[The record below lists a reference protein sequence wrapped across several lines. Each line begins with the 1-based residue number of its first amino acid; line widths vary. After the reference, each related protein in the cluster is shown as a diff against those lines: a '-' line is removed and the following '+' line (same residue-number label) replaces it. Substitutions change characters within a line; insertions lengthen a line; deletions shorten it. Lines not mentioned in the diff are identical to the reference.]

1 MILIIT
7 SKQQQMD
14 SPVEERFG
22 RSEWF
27 IKIDTETKQWEVFAN
42 PGITRSGGAGVA
54 ASQFVID
61 QQASAVISGSFG
73 PNAESALRAAN
84 IAMYVFSNPTCTVQ
98 EALDSFQQGSLALM
112 GAGAQ

>member
-1 MILIIT
+1 MILFIT

-27 IKIDTETKQWEVFAN
+27 IKFDTETKQWEVFAN
-42 PGITRSGGAGVA
+42 PGTTRSGGAGVA
-54 ASQFVID
+54 AAQFIID
-61 QQASAVISGSFG
+61 QQVSAVISGSFG

-84 IAMYVFSNPTCTVQ
+84 VSMYVFPNPDITVQ
-98 EALDSFQQGSLALM
+98 EALDSFQQGNLALM

>member
-7 SKQQQMD
+7 SKQQQID

-27 IKIDTETKQWEVFAN
+27 IQIDTESKQWEVFAN
-42 PGITRSGGAGVA
+42 PGSNHSGGAGVA
-54 ASQFVID
+54 AAQFIID

-84 IAMYVFSNPTCTVQ
+84 IPMYVFSNSNINVQ
-98 EALDSFQQGSLALM
+98 EALDSFQQGNLALM
-112 GAGAQ
+112 GAGNQ

>member
-7 SKQQQMD
+7 SKQKQID

-27 IKIDTETKQWEVFAN
+27 IQIDTETKQWEVFAN
-42 PGITRSGGAGVA
+42 PGINRSGGAGVA
-54 ASQFVID
+54 AAQFIID

-84 IAMYVFSNPTCTVQ
+84 IAMYVFPNPNITVE
-98 EALDSFQQGSLALM
+98 EALDSYQQDNLALM
-112 GAGAQ
+112 GAGDQ